1 MRGIVFT
8 LTKRPRTQKN
18 RSKRNYSAFPALMRR
33 YGTAVAFT
41 FMYACGLLMGS
52 LSARNAD
59 ESLLDGLGFLF
70 TTNLSA
76 RMGQPVFST
85 FATSFASNF
94 LFFMFV
100 FLCGLAPWGMVA
112 VYAAPAFKG
121 FGVGLSAGYL
131 FITYGFRGVGFYLL
145 VILTGTF
152 IFSFAL
158 IIECIQAHYLSCRI
172 AKAVFTAGENMQP
185 VSVYVHSFLLRS
197 LYMLMM
203 SAVASLADMLLWTGF
218 SGLFF

>member
-8 LTKRPRTQKN
+8 LTKRNRKPQN
-18 RSKRNYSAFPALMRR
+18 RSTRSFSAFPAFMKR
-33 YGTAVAFT
+33 YGTAVIFT
-41 FMYACGLLMGS
+41 FVYACGLLMGT
-52 LSARNAD
+52 LSAKNAD
-59 ESLLDGLGFLF
+59 SSLLDGLNFLF

-76 RMGQPVFST
+76 RMGQPAFST

-94 LFFMFV
+94 LFLLYV
-100 FLCGLAPWGMVA
+100 FLCGLAPWGMAA

-131 FITYGFRGVGFYLL
+131 FTTYGFKGVGFYLL

-158 IIECIQAHYLSCRI
+158 IIECIQAHCLSCKI
-172 AKAVFTAGENMQP
+172 AKSVFTSGESMQP
-185 VSVYVHSFLLRS
+185 VSVYVRSFLFRS
-197 LYMLMM
+197 LYMLMLTAV
-203 SAVASLADMLLWTGF
+203 SALADMLLWTAF

>member
-8 LTKRPRTQKN
+8 LTKRPRRQ
-18 RSKRNYSAFPALMRR
+18 RVGSRYSFSALSAFMRR
-33 YGTAVAFT
+33 YGTALVFT

-59 ESLLDGLGFLF
+59 DSLLDGLGFLF

-85 FATSFASNF
+85 FATSFGSNF
-94 LFFMFV
+94 LFLLYV

-152 IFSFAL
+152 LFSFAL
-158 IIECIQAHYLSCRI
+158 VIECIQAHSLSCKI
-172 AKAVFTAGENMQP
+172 ARTVFTSGESVQP
-185 VSVYVHSFLLRS
+185 VSAYVHSFLLRS
-197 LYMLMM
+197 LYMLMLT
-203 SAVASLADMLLWTGF
+203 AVASLADMLLWTGF

>member
-8 LTKRPRTQKN
+8 LTKRSRTSQTGN
-18 RSKRNYSAFPALMRR
+18 KRNYSAFPALMRR

-52 LSARNAD
+52 ISARNAD
-59 ESLLDGLGFLF
+59 DSLLDGLGFLF
-70 TTNLSA
+70 TTNLSV
-76 RMGQPVFST
+76 RMGQPAFST

-94 LFFMFV
+94 LFLIFV

-112 VYAAPAFKG
+112 VYAAPTFKG

-131 FITYGFRGVGFYLL
+131 FVTYGFKGVGFYLL

-152 IFSFAL
+152 VSSFAL
-158 IIECIQAHYLSCRI
+158 VLECIQAHYLSCRI
-172 AKAVFTAGENMQP
+172 AKTVFTVGENIQP
-185 VSVYVHSFLLRS
+185 VSAYVHSFLLRS
-197 LYMLMM
+197 LYALVL
-203 SAVASLADMLLWTGF
+203 SAVASLADTLLWTGF